1 MTTTWTTSHAAAA
14 PPLPRALP
22 QDCAISRSALS
33 AGVALASDSCSLARA
48 VGRLRAG
55 EGLRGLTVGASIA
68 FGQGVSEHYGPEN
81 TFSGRIPNALRARG
95 YVNGTHVVHNRG
107 ARGLDICGFAREMR
121 SVLAWISH
129 YDADVLIVEEA
140 SNDGESKAGR
150 AYKCTE
156 ALVRIVRVHRPDVG
170 IIFLETVALH
180 GAHGGTIRSH
190 VVAAARSQP
199 WPPNVTGQPEKWPPI
214 FGGADVHAS
223 VASVYGLAQLSMVHT
238 VAFSLAEA
246 EAVNATTTT
255 ATGSAAV
262 PAPRS
267 CA

>member
-129 YDADVLIVEEA
+129 YDADVLIVPRHTA
-140 SNDGESKAGR
+140 PPDQPLHPSSR
-150 AYKCTE
+150 TP
-156 ALVRIVRVHRPDVG
+156 RPILFRHD
-170 IIFLETVALH
+170 
-180 GAHGGTIRSH
+180 
-190 VVAAARSQP
+190 
-199 WPPNVTGQPEKWPPI
+199 PPLMLFQ
-214 FGGADVHAS
+214 
-223 VASVYGLAQLSMVHT
+223 
-238 VAFSLAEA
+238 
-246 EAVNATTTT
+246 ATTT
-255 ATGSAAV
+255 
-262 PAPRS
+262 
-267 CA
+267 